1 MPWATEKRDVSSAN
15 SIMLQDK
22 PFGKSRMQ
30 LKNKI
35 DGKQVHGEFLQSEED
50 WLWSTTLSLLLVKSQ
65 TKLEAANEG
74 VL

>member
-50 WLWSTTLSLLLVKSQ
+50 
-65 TKLEAANEG
+65 
-74 VL
+74 

>member
-15 SIMLQDK
+15 SIKLQDK

-35 DGKQVHGEFLQSEED
+35 DGKQVHG
-50 WLWSTTLSLLLVKSQ
+50 
-65 TKLEAANEG
+65 
-74 VL
+74 